1 MATSLLVAAVLLAG
15 AFLAGYALGSRR
27 APSRRAPLGELLE
40 VNRTLLEQERAR
52 GTAELDGART
62 LIDHQLSS
70 VATELQRVGALVHDL
85 ESDRR
90 QSFGVLASE
99 LQRQHEGLRALTE
112 TTQRLR
118 DALASPHARG
128 QWGERMAED
137 VLRVA
142 GFLEG
147 VNYVRQATL
156 STANGAAGR
165 PDFTFLLPH
174 DLVLHMDVKFP
185 LDNYARYL
193 DAASAPERSQ
203 RREQFLRDVRARV
216 RELVGR
222 GYLDD
227 TQRTVDCLL
236 LFIPNEQVYAFVHEH
251 DPALLDEALA
261 HKIVLCS
268 PLTLYAVLAVVRQSV
283 DNFRLEKTSGEILRL
298 LGAFSKQWDKYVIA
312 LDTVQR
318 RFDAVA
324 RDYEFL
330 MTTRHRALQR
340 PLDQIALL
348 RREELVS
355 SGGGER

>member
-1 MATSLLVAAVLLAG
+1 MATSLVVAAVLLAG
-15 AFLAGYALGSRR
+15 AFLAGYALGNRR
-27 APSRRAPLGELLE
+27 APVRRAPIGDLLD
-40 VNRTLLEQERAR
+40 VNRALLEQERAR
-52 GTAELDGART
+52 GTAELDGTRT
-62 LIDHQLSS
+62 LIDHQLAN
-70 VATELQRVGALVHDL
+70 VATELQRVGALVHEL

-99 LQRQHEGLRALTE
+99 LRRQHEGLRTLTE

-118 DALASPHARG
+118 DALGSSQARG

-137 VLRVA
+137 VLRLA

-147 VNYVRQATL
+147 VNYVRQTPLPSAT
-156 STANGAAGR
+156 GRGGR
-165 PDFTFLLPH
+165 PDFTFLLPN

-193 DAASAPERSQ
+193 DATSPADRNQ
-203 RREQFLRDVRARV
+203 LREQFLRDVRGRV

-227 TQRTVDCLL
+227 TQTTVDCLL

-251 DPALLDEALA
+251 DPALLDEALS

-283 DNFRLEKTSGEILRL
+283 DNFRLERTSGEILHL
-298 LGAFSKQWDKYVIA
+298 LGTFSKQWEKYVAA

-324 RDYEFL
+324 RDYEHL

-340 PLDQIALL
+340 PLDQIELL